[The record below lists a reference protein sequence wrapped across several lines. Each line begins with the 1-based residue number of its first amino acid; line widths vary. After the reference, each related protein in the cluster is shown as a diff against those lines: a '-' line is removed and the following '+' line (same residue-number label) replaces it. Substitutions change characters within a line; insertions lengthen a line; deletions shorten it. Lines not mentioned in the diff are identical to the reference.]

1 VDVAT
6 LIGDVV
12 SEHAGRYRGFLMG
25 FADGFQ
31 ETDLQM
37 PRWIIYAIL
46 CSSVKK
52 LEKGV
57 RLRRISKIIKNKH
70 PKGDEL
76 NNGNITQIL
85 NSSSSLQNKKGTRPL
100 VIAYDAANTS
110 LHVVDRGFLIWL
122 SSQNADELLEDLN
135 LPKAADPGVD

>member
-1 VDVAT
+1 
-6 LIGDVV
+6 
-12 SEHAGRYRGFLMG
+12 MG

-31 ETDLQM
+31 ETDLEM

-46 CSSVKK
+46 CSSVKS

-57 RLRRISKIIKNKH
+57 RLRRISKIIRH
-70 PKGDEL
+70 PKGDDL

-100 VIAYDAANTS
+100 VIDYDTANTS

-122 SSQNADELLEDLN
+122 SSQNMGELLEDLN
-135 LPKAADPGVD
+135 LPDPTELDGE